1 MPERELRWPWLSLIP
16 LGFGAW
22 TPIYAGLRT
31 RTHAWIALGVVWT
44 AIAAAG
50 WIDSAAD
57 TRNAGHNDLAGM
69 LMVVGW
75 AGGAAT
81 AFSIRREYERRIAS
95 PLLAAAEEASQR
107 LADRARARELVHSN
121 PALAAEVG
129 IGRPDRPGAADAGLV
144 DVNNA
149 SLKALLEL
157 PGVDLDVA
165 QQIIE
170 LRTGGAGFSSVEDL
184 GAGLDLPGDVVEGLR
199 DRTVFLPRM

>member
-1 MPERELRWPWLSLIP
+1 
-16 LGFGAW
+16 
-22 TPIYAGLRT
+22 
-31 RTHAWIALGVVWT
+31 
-44 AIAAAG
+44 
-50 WIDSAAD
+50 
-57 TRNAGHNDLAGM
+57 M

-75 AGGAAT
+75 VGGAAT

-129 IGRPDRPGAADAGLV
+129 IGRPDRPGAADAGLI

-199 DRTVFLPRM
+199 ARTVFLPRM